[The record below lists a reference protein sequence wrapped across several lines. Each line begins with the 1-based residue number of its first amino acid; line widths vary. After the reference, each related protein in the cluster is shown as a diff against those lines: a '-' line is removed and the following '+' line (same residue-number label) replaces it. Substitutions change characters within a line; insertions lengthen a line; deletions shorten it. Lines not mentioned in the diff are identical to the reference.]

1 MTDRDIGVMAGG
13 GLIAVIC
20 LLLPFGF
27 GVKIAIAGILL
38 VFSMWV
44 ALAHFGKDK
53 KRLEEYLWRRRS
65 FVSKPSFFN
74 LFPGSQKA
82 PTNSVRGGDPARNPA
97 EPPLESAASAPAAL
111 PATNPATAPAFSFH
125 TSAPDI
131 APEMLQDIELPET
144 KYKLVTIDWDEV
156 EPAKIIPIILFVVG
170 AYVIYWLYF
179 GGALQISDFFTRLR

>member
-1 MTDRDIGVMAGG
+1 
-13 GLIAVIC
+13 
-20 LLLPFGF
+20 
-27 GVKIAIAGILL
+27 
-38 VFSMWV
+38 
-44 ALAHFGKDK
+44 LAHFGKDK

-65 FVSKPSFFN
+65 FASKPSFFN

-97 EPPLESAASAPAAL
+97 EPPLESAGSAPAAL